1 MSLFPL
7 LTTTH
12 CLLLLLLLNT
22 SLVLAGKYT
31 CTGEGDESCDND
43 NSIAKPTVKALLALP
58 SKEIQS
64 FLSGI
69 YERTAWAPETLLDM
83 PSITTVSDLAHA
95 MKSVID
101 DAPYET
107 KLELLRLHP
116 DLNQKIE
123 QLKLLT
129 PESQEEQSGLESLTP
144 EEEKRFNQLN
154 AAYKTKFGFPFIL
167 AVRNASKYT
176 VLAALEGRVQH
187 TMEVEFVTALSQVHK
202 IAWMRLLAKIDT
214 SDANGYLTCHVL
226 DTANG
231 IPAARM
237 RITLRRLSH
246 PGAGMIGTYMT
257 NHDGRLENGPA
268 LLGGTEFLVG
278 EYEWT
283 FHVADY
289 FASVGTR
296 TSGQPFLDTVP
307 LRFGIDNPDDHYH
320 VPLLVSPW
328 SYSTYRGS

>member
-1 MSLFPL
+1 MRFSPLF
-7 LTTTH
+7 TTL
-12 CLLLLLLLNT
+12 CLFVLNT
-22 SLVLAGKYT
+22 SIVLAGKYT
-31 CTGEGDESCDND
+31 CTDEGDESCDTAAA
-43 NSIAKPTVKALLALP
+43 ITKPTVKALLALP

-95 MKSVID
+95 MKSVLD

-129 PESQEEQSGLESLTP
+129 PESREEQSGLGSLTP
-144 EEEKRFNQLN
+144 EEEKRFNRLN
-154 AAYKTKFGFPFIL
+154 AAYKAKFGFPFIL

-176 VLAALEGRVQH
+176 VLAALEGRVKN

-202 IAWMRLLAKIDT
+202 IAWMRLVAKIDT
-214 SDANGYLTCHVL
+214 SHANGYLTCHVL

-231 IPAARM
+231 IPAAKM
-237 RITLRRLSH
+237 RIELRRLSH
-246 PGAGMIGTYMT
+246 PAGMLGTYMT
-257 NHDGRLENGPA
+257 NNDGRLENGPA

-289 FASVGTR
+289 FASVGTY